1 MHIILSCASITCCNI
16 HICRIVSC
24 LQMRV
29 NKVKFFTDFQLLSH
43 KSVNN
48 QSVTF
53 HRVSDGWVSCVFCA
67 EHQSSVSTLRLSAV
81 NTLPPLPNHMTSE
94 AIISAARHKKL
105 RPCGSITHMFVQNN
119 VLYSHSWAEE
129 ESSCASALISTD
141 DMWAFFVLVHFAFLD
156 TAAVDLKWS
165 NEEVA
170 LSMHYEV

>member
-29 NKVKFFTDFQLLSH
+29 NKVKFFTDFQLMSH

-48 QSVTF
+48 QSPSTEFLMVGSHVFLCRASKLCVDLETI
-53 HRVSDGWVSCVFCA
+53 SCEYLTA
-67 EHQSSVSTLRLSAV
+67 
-81 NTLPPLPNHMTSE
+81 PPDHMTSE

-119 VLYSHSWAEE
+119 VLYSHS
-129 ESSCASALISTD
+129 
-141 DMWAFFVLVHFAFLD
+141 
-156 TAAVDLKWS
+156 
-165 NEEVA
+165 
-170 LSMHYEV
+170 